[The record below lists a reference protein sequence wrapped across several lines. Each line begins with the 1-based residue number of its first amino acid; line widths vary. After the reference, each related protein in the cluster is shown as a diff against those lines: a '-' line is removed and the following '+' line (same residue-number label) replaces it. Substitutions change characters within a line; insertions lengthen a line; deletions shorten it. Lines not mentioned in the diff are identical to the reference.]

1 MSAGSWVLCQIL
13 AVNKDISQIDDVMT
27 SGFCVGDSPGDVE
40 GEGSCS
46 EESSS
51 IRCFNCHECKVSN
64 HIISQILFALYGLLK
79 EKRMLFYQ

>member
-51 IRCFNCHECKVSN
+51 IRCFNCHECKVSQSVILSTLFKPN
-64 HIISQILFALYGLLK
+64 CLFIIKQNLFT
-79 EKRMLFYQ
+79 